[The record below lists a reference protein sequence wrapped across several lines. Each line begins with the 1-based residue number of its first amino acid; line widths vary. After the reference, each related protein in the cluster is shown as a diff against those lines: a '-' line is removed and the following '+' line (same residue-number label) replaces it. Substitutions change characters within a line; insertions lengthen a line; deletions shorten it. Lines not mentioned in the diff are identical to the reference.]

1 MKSDVLAAQS
11 FFYFFSGSG
20 VGIGIGIERQ
30 NTTLKAGVIWW
41 CEHGMEYSRVKT
53 DPDSDTDANPEL
65 RKANK
70 IDLSNDF
77 PTDQHGV
84 VHKNYGKSSSCLS
97 CTSMLIYFGKLKP
110 IDVNSFSFA
119 FKCHFIHAIYS

>member
-84 VHKNYGKSSSCLS
+84 VHKNYTRQVFILFI
-97 CTSMLIYFGKLKP
+97 LY
-110 IDVNSFSFA
+110 IDVNIFRQIKANRCEFL
-119 FKCHFIHAIYS
+119 